1 MLTNDLNSIFIR
13 DRQAGH
19 VIDATRISDG
29 ELVMLKRVS
38 HEEHPYEKEISLYLS
53 SEPIASDPR
62 NHCVHIY
69 DVLDMPED
77 EEHFILVLPL
87 LREYDDPR
95 IKSIGEAVEF
105 FRQAFEVCIC

>member
-1 MLTNDLNSIFIR
+1 
-13 DRQAGH
+13 
-19 VIDATRISDG
+19 
-29 ELVMLKRVS
+29 MLKRVS
-38 HEEHPYEKEISLYLS
+38 HEEHPYEKDISLYFS